1 MKNRSEQD
9 SFASMQAKLVGLG
22 ESSVRKT
29 YYPVLQQRIEELERF
44 KALLD
49 NSNEAIFLAEVP
61 SADIVDVSQA
71 ATRQMGWEREE
82 FLAENL
88 FTITE
93 LGGAAEVVKL
103 FGTPADGGES
113 RLLVE
118 TLLHVKEG
126 KSFPAEVTLNRM
138 RFGGHDYV
146 LAVARD
152 VSERRQLQE
161 QLLQSQKMEA
171 IGQLAGGVAHD
182 FNNILMVVMGLA
194 DMLLADD
201 QLAEPHKTKVA
212 QIMSS
217 ADKAAQLTSRLLS
230 FSRKQTVH
238 LRMTDLYGLITNMQR
253 FLERIIGED
262 IQLQTSVP
270 DQSLYLNLD
279 AGQIEQV
286 LLNLVTNARDAMP
299 KGGTVR
305 IEAAAQEVE
314 HCFVDVDGPTK
325 PGRYAVVSVSDGG
338 VGMDDKTRQKIFEP
352 FYTTKDP
359 GKGTG
364 LGLSIVYGIV
374 KQHQGFI
381 NVYSE
386 PGLGTTFRI
395 YLPMTAAEPAQ
406 AAGERLLPA
415 RGGNETIL
423 VAEDEQALRQLMEAI
438 LSGYGYRVLLAADG
452 GEAIATVRQYGA
464 KIDLV
469 LMDVIM
475 PGVNGKEAF
484 EVIHAARPELPVLF
498 MSGYT
503 KDIIDS
509 RGLVDAGAELLMKPL
524 QPQQLLRKVREILDA
539 RR

>member
-9 SFASMQAKLVGLG
+9 SFAAMQAKLLGLG

-61 SADIVDVSQA
+61 SAAIVDVNQA
-71 ATRQMGWEREE
+71 ATRQMGWGRDE
-82 FLAENL
+82 FLAANL
-88 FTITE
+88 FAVSE
-93 LGGAAEVVKL
+93 LGDNPEVAKL
-103 FGTPADGGES
+103 FAAPETGEDE
-113 RLLVE
+113 RALVE
-118 TLLHVKEG
+118 SQFHVKEG
-126 KSFPAEVTLNRM
+126 KGFPAEVTLNRM
-138 RFGGHDYV
+138 KFGGRDYV

-182 FNNILMVVMGLA
+182 FNNILMVIMGLA

-201 QLAEPHKTKVA
+201 RLSDPHKAKVA

-217 ADKAAQLTSRLLS
+217 SDKAAQLTSRLLS
-230 FSRKQTVH
+230 FSRKQVVN
-238 LRMTDLYGLITNMQR
+238 LRMTDVYGLILSMQK
-253 FLERIIGED
+253 FLERVIGED
-262 IQLQTSVP
+262 VRLQTSVP
-270 DQSLYLNLD
+270 RDPLYVSID

-286 LLNLVTNARDAMP
+286 LLNLVANARDAMP

-305 IEAAAQEVE
+305 IEAAAQDVE
-314 HCFVDVDGPTK
+314 HGFMDVNGPTK
-325 PGRYAVVSVSDGG
+325 PGRYVVISVSDNGN
-338 VGMDDKTRQKIFEP
+338 GMDDKTRQRIFEP
-352 FYTTKDP
+352 FYTTKEP

-374 KQHQGFI
+374 KLHHGFI

-386 PGLGTTFRI
+386 PGLGTTFRL
-395 YLPMTAAEPAQ
+395 YLPLKGDKPAHPEEEPV
-406 AAGERLLPA
+406 LPA
-415 RGGNETIL
+415 RGGTETIL
-423 VAEDEQALRQLMEAI
+423 VAEDEQSLRHLLEAI
-438 LSGYGYRVLLAADG
+438 LTGYGYRVLLAADG
-452 GEAIATVRQYGA
+452 GEAIAKVRQDGA
-464 KIDLV
+464 RIDLV

-484 EVIHAARPELPVLF
+484 EAIRGTCPQLPVLF

-509 RGLVDAGAELLMKPL
+509 RGLVDAGADLLMKPL
-524 QPQQLLRKVREILDA
+524 QPQELLRKVREILDA
-539 RR
+539 RK